1 LSLDT
6 LYFMFRLSRK
16 PAIAAAIFGAGI
28 VLFAVLLLSGPQQPA
43 VEGRER
49 VWRVE
54 TLSVEPAQLAP
65 TLTLY
70 GRVETPELL
79 RAAAPSDGRVATVVA
94 REGQRIEPGQLLLAM
109 DQRDFEPRVR
119 QAQADVDDLEAQLK
133 REQLQHASNRDALA
147 HERALLELAER
158 AVQRARDLRERK
170 LGSDVAEDEA
180 RQNLQRQQLAVTTRQ
195 LQVDEHGAR
204 LRQYEARLERA
215 RAALVQAQLDLERS
229 SVSADFA
236 GFVASVEVAAGDQ
249 VKRADTLLTL
259 YPSASL
265 EVRAK
270 LPAPYQ
276 QELLAAL
283 EAGRALR
290 ATARIGDRQL
300 VLRLDR
306 VSGKAD
312 PGGIDGLF
320 RVERG
325 GDLLRLGSMLTLQ
338 LERDAQTAAVAVPY
352 TALYGNDRMYKLVDG
367 RLQGIPVKAL
377 GDYAGSGDRAMLLV
391 KSPQLRAGDRLV
403 ITHLPNAVDGLRV
416 EDVTGQAAAA
426 GS

>member
-1 LSLDT
+1 
-6 LYFMFRLSRK
+6 MFRLSRK
-16 PAIAAAIFGAGI
+16 PAIAAAILGAGI

-54 TLSVEPAQLAP
+54 TLSVEPAELAP

-94 REGQRIEPGQLLLAM
+94 REGQRIEPGELLLAM

-147 HERALLELAER
+147 HERELLGLAER

-265 EVRAK
+265 EVRAR

-276 QELLAAL
+276 QELLAVL
-283 EAGRALR
+283 DAGRALR
-290 ATARIGDRQL
+290 ATAHIGDRQL

-306 VSGKAD
+306 VSGEAD

-325 GDLLRLGSMLTLQ
+325 RDLLRLGSMLTLQ
-338 LERDAQTAAVAVPY
+338 LERAAQTAAVAVPY

-391 KSPQLRAGDRLV
+391 KSPQLRTGDRLV